1 MSLGYVPPPPI
12 LDYVLKN
19 LRLGRLPNWRNRE
32 FVLFTLFCSQ
42 SIAWA
47 LRSHHWF
54 HSIAPVNI
62 HSGTKN
68 HWNHY
73 HHLHYPHNRFPED
86 LLKSGMEHHRWSGR
100 FVPNACRAWPL
111 VRNWSGITNNFLC
124 TTKLPPLWPCSSP
137 SLTSSSSSWSW
148 SHLRPGLWCSCPP
161 ATAASHQGC
170 TCWTIR
176 LW

>member
-1 MSLGYVPPPPI
+1 MFFFSTKCNRWRNTNLQNRSWLQHGFRVVQQNTHDKGSVQKMSLGYVPPPPI

-19 LRLGRLPNWRNRE
+19 LRFGRLPNWRNRE

-62 HSGTKN
+62 HWRTKN

-86 LLKSGMEHHRWSGR
+86 LLNIAKG
-100 FVPNACRAWPL
+100 
-111 VRNWSGITNNFLC
+111 
-124 TTKLPPLWPCSSP
+124 TTD
-137 SLTSSSSSWSW
+137 
-148 SHLRPGLWCSCPP
+148 PGVDCFD
-161 ATAASHQGC
+161 Q
-170 TCWTIR
+170 
-176 LW
+176 